1 MPIENF
7 GGKENFFAKG
17 KNSRC
22 KRKMLQ
28 EKNKKQQKYTEIIGL
43 YDQNLDNVLCKLYL
57 SVQSNF
63 QNNWEIG

>member
-1 MPIENF
+1 
-7 GGKENFFAKG
+7 
-17 KNSRC
+17 
-22 KRKMLQ
+22 MLQ

-63 QNNWEIG
+63 QNNWEIGQTFPK